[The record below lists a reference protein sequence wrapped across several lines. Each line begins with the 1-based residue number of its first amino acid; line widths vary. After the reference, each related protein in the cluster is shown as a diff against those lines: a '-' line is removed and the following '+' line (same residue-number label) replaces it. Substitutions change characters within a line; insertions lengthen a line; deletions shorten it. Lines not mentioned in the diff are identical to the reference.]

1 MRTKK
6 NLFFFDFSNVFT
18 FGLGFPSTWQVNCA
32 GAPSTTDV
40 FIGVLRILA
49 GFCCKFV
56 VSDSRRGLFERGAV
70 GCFSIY
76 LNASG
81 WT

>member
-1 MRTKK
+1 MKDSCS
-6 NLFFFDFSNVFT
+6 LVFLT
-18 FGLGFPSTWQVNCA
+18 FGLGCPSTWQVNCA
-32 GAPSTTDV
+32 VSPSTIDV
-40 FIGVLRILA
+40 LIGVLTIFA
-49 GFCCKFV
+49 GFCCKLD
-56 VSDSRRGLFERGAV
+56 VSDSRRTLAGRGPV